1 MYIVILAGGSG
12 TRFWPLSRTSR
23 PKQLIS
29 LTGGSTMLQRTV
41 ERVLPLTPKRIMVIT
56 NHLQADETSRQL
68 AQYSS
73 VPIDVIAE
81 PAAKNTAAAIGL
93 AATIIAAHDPAGIMA
108 VLPADHF
115 IKDENTFRQTL
126 LVAAQA
132 AGKSYLVTLGIMP
145 SRPETGYGYIEAEM
159 ELRGSGPFP
168 VKRFVEKPDFETA
181 LSYLTAG
188 TFFWNSGMFIWRA
201 DTILEEIDTY
211 LPDLSATLAEISFSG
226 DVWELSDLRLQIK
239 VMYEKIESISI
250 DYGIMEKSNRVLVVP
265 VEMGWSDVGSWSALP
280 EVVAA
285 DRNGTVCINSGEQVA
300 INSEN
305 CIIYGNGQTIATV
318 GVSNLIIVT
327 TPDAVLV
334 CDIKHAQDVKKVVEQ
349 LSARGKTDSIS

>member
-1 MYIVILAGGSG
+1 
-12 TRFWPLSRTSR
+12 
-23 PKQLIS
+23 
-29 LTGGSTMLQRTV
+29 
-41 ERVLPLTPKRIMVIT
+41 
-56 NHLQADETSRQL
+56 
-68 AQYSS
+68 
-73 VPIDVIAE
+73 
-81 PAAKNTAAAIGL
+81 
-93 AATIIAAHDPAGIMA
+93 
-108 VLPADHF
+108 
-115 IKDENTFRQTL
+115 
-126 LVAAQA
+126 
-132 AGKSYLVTLGIMP
+132 
-145 SRPETGYGYIEAEM
+145 M

-168 VKRFVEKPDFETA
+168 VKRFVEKPDLETA
-181 LSYLTAG
+181 LNYLTAG

-211 LPDLSATLAEISFSG
+211 LPDLSATLAEIKFSG

-239 VMYEKIESISI
+239 AMYEKIESISI
-250 DYGIMEKSNRVLVVP
+250 DYGIMEKSTRVLVVP

-285 DRNGTVCINSGEQVA
+285 DHNGTVCINSGEQVA

-334 CDIKHAQDVKKVVEQ
+334 CDIEHAQDVKKVVEQ

>member
-29 LTGGSTMLQRTV
+29 LTGGATMLQRTV
-41 ERVLPLTPKRIMVIT
+41 ERVLPLNPKRIMVIT
-56 NHLQADETSRQL
+56 NRLQADETSRQL
-68 AQYSS
+68 AHYSS
-73 VPIDVIAE
+73 IPIDVIAE

-115 IKDENTFRQTL
+115 IKDENAFRQTL

-168 VKRFVEKPDFETA
+168 VKRFVEKPDLETA
-181 LSYLTAG
+181 LGYLTAG

-226 DVWELSDLRLQIK
+226 DVWELSDLRLQINA
-239 VMYEKIESISI
+239 MYEKIESISI
-250 DYGIMEKSNRVLVVP
+250 DYGIMEKSARVLVVP

-280 EVVAA
+280 EVMAA

-334 CDIKHAQDVKKVVEQ
+334 CGIEHAQDVKKVVEQ